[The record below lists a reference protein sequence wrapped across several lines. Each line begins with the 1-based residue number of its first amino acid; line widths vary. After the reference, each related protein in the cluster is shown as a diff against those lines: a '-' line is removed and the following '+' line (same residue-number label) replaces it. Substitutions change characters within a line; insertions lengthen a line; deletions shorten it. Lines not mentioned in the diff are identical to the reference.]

1 MRMIRHSLNYI
12 TLAEI
17 TEEAT
22 QYSTYMQGSFP
33 VCLDFIFGF
42 LLAKNM
48 QIRSNEHLNFPLE

>member
-42 LLAKNM
+42 LLVQKHAD
-48 QIRSNEHLNFPLE
+48 